1 MPIIQNKFS
10 SPITGGPPS
19 QPPSQE
25 IGQEE
30 FLSLLMTQMSN
41 QDPLNPM
48 ETEQFMAQI
57 TQMNALQQQIDMN
70 DKLDQLVLA
79 MGSLA
84 NENAV
89 GLVGQEVVA
98 AGNTFTH
105 QEGAS
110 EDLAFDLPRQA
121 EAVTVTVY
129 DENGNQIRVIKGGE
143 RLEGLGRVTWDGLD
157 DEGNPAP
164 EGTYTFQVGATDAN
178 DAIIDGVTEV
188 ISGTVTELRFDDG
201 SPVLFVDG
209 EEVPLPDVIRVL
221 AGIGEDDEDLPSQT
235 MSPSTSAVNTLNATQ
250 NYSSAMNAA
259 DGSTLPTA
267 TDGTPIATD
276 S

>member
-1 MPIIQNKFS
+1 MPSITNNFS
-10 SPITGGPPS
+10 SPVTGGPPS

-70 DKLDQLVLA
+70 DKLDQLILA

-105 QEGAS
+105 EEGESQEIG
-110 EDLAFDLPRQA
+110 FDLGRQA
-121 EAVTVTVY
+121 KGVTVSIY
-129 DENGNQIRVIKGGE
+129 DDNGRLVRVVEGGE
-143 RLEGLGRVTWDGLD
+143 RLAGLGRVTWDGLD
-157 DEGNPAP
+157 DDGNPVP
-164 EGTYTFQVGATDAN
+164 DGTYTFQVGAVDAN
-178 DAIIDGVTEV
+178 DKMIEDVTEV
-188 ISGTVTELRFDDG
+188 IRGTVDELRFDG
-201 SPVLFVDG
+201 GAPLLFVDG

-221 AGIGEDDEDLPSQT
+221 SGGDEEQLEDGPPA
-235 MSPSTSAVNTLNATQ
+235 PSTSAVNTLNATQ
-250 NYSSAMNAA
+250 NYSNAMNAA
-259 DGSTLPTA
+259 DGSTLPVA
-267 TDGTPIATD
+267 TDGTQIATD
-276 S
+276 P

>member
-1 MPIIQNKFS
+1 MPIIQNRFS
-10 SPITGGPPS
+10 SPIAGGPPS

-79 MGSLA
+79 MGALT

-105 QEGAS
+105 EEGES
-110 EDLAFDLPRQA
+110 QDLAFDLPRQA
-121 EAVTVTVY
+121 EGVTVTIF
-129 DENGNQIRVIKGGE
+129 DQNGKRLRVVEGGE
-143 RLEGLGRVTWDGLD
+143 RLAGLGRVTWDGLD
-157 DEGNPAP
+157 DEGNPVP
-164 EGTYTFQVGATDAN
+164 DGTYTFQVGAVDA
-178 DAIIDGVTEV
+178 DGEMFDQVTEV
-188 ISGTVTELRFDDG
+188 ISGTVTELRFDGG

-209 EEVPLPDVIRVL
+209 EEVPLPDVLRVL
-221 AGIGEDDEDLPSQT
+221 SSTSEEEPREEPTPA
-235 MSPSTSAVNTLNATQ
+235 SPSAVASLAAAQ
-250 NYSSAMNAA
+250 NYSSAVQ
-259 DGSTLPTA
+259 P
-267 TDGTPIATD
+267 
-276 S
+276 